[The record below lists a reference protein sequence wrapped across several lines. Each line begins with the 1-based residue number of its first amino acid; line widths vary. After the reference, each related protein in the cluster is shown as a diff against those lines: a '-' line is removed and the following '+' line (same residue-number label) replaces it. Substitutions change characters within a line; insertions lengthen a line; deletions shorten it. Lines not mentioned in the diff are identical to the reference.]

1 MARGQRSVSSFT
13 RKNRQG
19 NTAVVV
25 GAAVAAFGLVLAAV
39 YLALDSSVEPQ
50 APPVSVSVE
59 TPAQLAPTP
68 LKPEIPSQPTAAE
81 REVFVAE
88 VPRENPVPQVP
99 AQDPPA
105 IPPQESTR
113 DLVKAHAEAGEFGLA
128 MDLAQTI
135 ADVQERA
142 ALLRIVAD
150 TQIAAGE
157 LDGAMHAIRRIP
169 IPELRGQAQG
179 ERARQQSLSGG
190 GSMANFGPLMNLI
203 QNETSGPWSDVDG
216 TGGTMSQYQTGVR
229 VDPNGQLALLSRQDF
244 EGRLDDLGIKAREA
258 DLNEDMAQKSPMRVV
273 SVTRLEAEIA
283 RRLELGQPVLAT
295 MKHLAG
301 LQAIQYVFVDP
312 ETREIMV
319 AGPAEAWKYNDA
331 GIPVG
336 TSTGRPTMQL
346 DDFVTVM
353 RTFSPTGGQF
363 FDCLIVPRKE
373 GLKKLSDFAAQ
384 SNARGPL
391 GPGAAARNNFA
402 KKCQEE
408 LGLQD
413 AVFHGIPLDSRV
425 ARVILEADYR
435 MKLIG
440 IDKLDAGP
448 NIPSYF
454 DLLTPQAIQKNPPR
468 LMALRWWMTMKYNA
482 VLHSPSRT
490 VFEIQ
495 GPSVQCLSENELV
508 EKDGNR
514 IHTGKTD
521 PLNRLFAENFT
532 QHYAEL
538 AERDLVFAD
547 LKNVFDLSLVAALML
562 RERLITDTNRGY
574 GVFAEG
580 GAYETTKFE
589 PPKSVMSVVNCKV
602 YPGHEVIAQV
612 AGGVRGDLLA
622 VLKNDQIY
630 RESERLDNLKTQAP
644 NLPAG
649 RWWWDVK

>member
-1 MARGQRSVSSFT
+1 MVRGQRNVSGFT
-13 RKNRQG
+13 RNTRQG

-25 GAAVAAFGLVLAAV
+25 GAAVAAFGLVLAAT
-39 YLALDSSVEPQ
+39 YLAFDSSVETP
-50 APPVSVSVE
+50 APPVSVAVE
-59 TPAQLAPTP
+59 TPAEPAPVP
-68 LKPEIPSQPTAAE
+68 PKPEIPSQPAPAE
-81 REVFVAE
+81 REISVAE
-88 VPRENPVPQVP
+88 VPSENPVPEASVKSEPIEQTQRS
-99 AQDPPA
+99 AL
-105 IPPQESTR
+105 
-113 DLVKAHAEAGEFGLA
+113 DLVKAHTEAGEFGLA
-128 MDLAQTI
+128 MDVAQTI
-135 ADVQERA
+135 ADVRNRA
-142 ALLRIVAD
+142 TLMRIVAD
-150 TQIAAGE
+150 AQIEAGE
-157 LDGAMHAIRRIP
+157 FDGAMHAIRRIP
-169 IPELRGQAQG
+169 IPELRGEAQG
-179 ERARQQSLSGG
+179 DRVRQQSLSGG
-190 GSMANFGPLMNLI
+190 GSFANFGPLIQLI
-203 QNETSGPWSDVDG
+203 QNETSGPWASIDG
-216 TGGTMSQYQTGVR
+216 TGGSMSQYQTGVR
-229 VDPNGQLALLSRQDF
+229 VDPNGQLAMLSRQDF
-244 EGRLDDLGIKAREA
+244 EGRLEDLGITARKA

-283 RRLELGQPVLAT
+283 RRLELGQPVLTT

-312 ETREIMV
+312 ETREIMI
-319 AGPAEAWKYNDA
+319 AGPAEGWKYNDT

-336 TSTGRPTMQL
+336 TTTGRPTMQL

-373 GLKKLSDFAAQ
+373 GLKKLSEFVAR

-391 GPGAAARNNFA
+391 AAGSGARNNFA
-402 KKCQEE
+402 KKCQEA

-448 NIPSYF
+448 HIPSYF
-454 DLLTPQAIQKNPPR
+454 DLLTPQAIQKNPPK
-468 LMALRWWMTMKYNA
+468 LDALRWWMTMKYDA

-495 GPSVQCLSENELV
+495 GPSVQCLSENELI

-514 IHTGKTD
+514 IHTGQAD
-521 PLNRLFAENFT
+521 PINQLFAQNFT

-538 AERDLVFAD
+538 AQQDLVFAD

-562 RERLITDTNRGY
+562 RERLITDTQRGY

-580 GAYETTKFE
+580 GDYETAKFE
-589 PPKSVMSVVNCKV
+589 PPKSVMSVVNYKV
-602 YPGHEVIAQV
+602 YAGNEFIVQV
-612 AGGVRGDLLA
+612 AGGIRGDMLA

-630 RESERLDNLKTQAP
+630 RESDRLDNLKTQAP
-644 NLPAG
+644 QLPEG